1 MGEFKMTVEDVF
13 MIIGRGTVAVGTV
26 ESGTL
31 LRGENV
37 LINGSRSCLVSAIE
51 AFRKK
56 SPESVSAGE
65 HVGLVLAGVSKEE
78 VRRGDVLTKA

>member
-37 LINGSRSCLVSAIE
+37 LINGSRSCVVTAIE
-51 AFRKK
+51 AFRKA
-56 SPESVSAGE
+56 PDSAKQGDN
-65 HVGLVLAGVSKEE
+65 VGLVLAGVTKEE
-78 VRRGDVLTKA
+78 VRRGDIITKA